1 MSLAEQEAA
10 LDVRYPAPASQV
22 PVIRRAVGEVPRG
35 LGAGDDVLLQI
46 DLAVSE
52 AATNAIGMPTATARS
67 LRRGTCASSCA
78 GGFDDRLVVYADAHP
93 RRSDREVGVH
103 SGAIDRR
110 DEIAQRLAR
119 RTSLRKRLTSLEI
132 GVEQPCGR

>member
-22 PVIRRAVGEVPRG
+22 PVIRRAVGEVARG

-52 AATNAIGMPTATARS
+52 AATNAIACPPRP
-67 LRRGTCASSCA
+67 R
-78 GGFDDRLVVYADAHP
+78 DR
-93 RRSDREVGVH
+93 
-103 SGAIDRR
+103 
-110 DEIAQRLAR
+110 
-119 RTSLRKRLTSLEI
+119 
-132 GVEQPCGR
+132 